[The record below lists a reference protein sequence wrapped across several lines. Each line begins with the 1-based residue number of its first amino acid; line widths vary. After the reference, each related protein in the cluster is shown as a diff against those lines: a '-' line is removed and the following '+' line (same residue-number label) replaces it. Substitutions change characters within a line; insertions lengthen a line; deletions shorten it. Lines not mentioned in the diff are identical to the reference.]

1 MDARLR
7 RAHPSRPPHLQAEA
21 VVSAL
26 QRPAAVR
33 FLSAW
38 FHDETREED
47 YPFDSEDFAS
57 EVFLAQGGRQ
67 EKAARVTR
75 EQFRELVEEAI
86 DTIPRRFA
94 REVRNLA
101 IVIEDEPPDDL
112 LDQMDMGPDDVLLG
126 LYQGTPMNE
135 RGWGYGNQL
144 PDRITL
150 FQNTIEEDCDDDE
163 DEIVVAIGETLIHE
177 LGHYFGMSEEEIM
190 EIEERY
196 WRGDPDPADLAEE
209 EKSKE

>member
-1 MDARLR
+1 MGDNCG
-7 RAHPSRPPHLQAEA
+7 
-21 VVSAL
+21 
-26 QRPAAVR
+26 
-33 FLSAW
+33 
-38 FHDETREED
+38 TREE
-47 YPFDSEDFAS
+47 
-57 EVFLAQGGRQ
+57 
-67 EKAARVTR
+67 
-75 EQFRELVEEAI
+75 FRELVEEAI

-101 IVIEDEPPDDL
+101 IVIEDEPSEEL
-112 LDQMDMGPDDVLLG
+112 LDEMDMGPDDILLG

-150 FQNTIEEDCDDDE
+150 FQNTIEDDCNDDE
-163 DEIVVAIGETLIHE
+163 DEIVIAIGETLIHE

-196 WRGDPDPADLAEE
+196 WRGDPDPTDLAEE